1 MLRLLAV
8 PTFAYG
14 AYRDIE
20 TRRVPDLL
28 WPPLLVLGVVCLAVE
43 GWNAVHAPDAFAF
56 RAFALRTVVS
66 LLVVGGLGAFFY
78 VVPVGFGGADAK
90 ALVTISVLLPTYPTY
105 YFDGFVL
112 PLVPTTIRVFA
123 LTVLTNA
130 LVLGMAYP
138 LYLLAA
144 NAARG
149 EVASVMAV
157 GKRIPVERLPVEHG
171 SLLEDR
177 AGTHFTGGL
186 DLDALRMYC
195 RWRGVTLADLRRDGA
210 LRDPATLPAEPN
222 DPTDGVVLDGDEA
235 SARADGGAATVDE
248 RDGSEGRGDGAPG
261 GGDTSATEGDDYD
274 DPWGAAAFLDDIEGS
289 AYGTSPASLREGLDV
304 VTERDAVW
312 ITPGTPFFVTLVFGL
327 VVAFAYGD
335 LLFAALGALGL
346 V

>member
-1 MLRLLAV
+1 MYASVPDLLRLLAV
-8 PTFAYG
+8 PAFAYG

-28 WPPLLVLGVVCLAVE
+28 WPPLLVLGGICLAVE
-43 GWNAVHAPDAFAF
+43 GWNALHAPDAFTF
-56 RAFALRTVVS
+56 RVFTLRTAVS
-66 LLVVGGLGAFFY
+66 VLLVGGLGAFFY

-90 ALVTISVLLPTYPTY
+90 ALVAISVLLPTYPTY

-112 PLVPTTIRVFA
+112 PHVPTTIRVFA

-130 LVLGMAYP
+130 LILGMAYP
-138 LYLLAA
+138 LYLLVS

-149 EVASVMAV
+149 DIAPVMAV

-177 AGTHFTGGL
+177 EDTHFTGGL

-195 RWRGVTLADLRRDGA
+195 RWRGVTLAALRDDPG

-222 DPTDGVVLDGDEA
+222 DPTDGVVMAGEGD
-235 SARADGGAATVDE
+235 ARTDGGTADAGDATG
-248 RDGSEGRGDGAPG
+248 DGSDDATGGA
-261 GGDTSATEGDDYD
+261 GDDND
-274 DPWGAAAFLDDIEGS
+274 DPWGAAAFLNDIEGS

-304 VTERDAVW
+304 VTARDAVW
-312 ITPGTPFFVTLVFGL
+312 ITPGTPFFVTLCLGL
-327 VVAFAYGD
+327 VVAFTYGD
-335 LLFAALGALGL
+335 LLFAVLGALGL

>member
-1 MLRLLAV
+1 MYASVPDLLRLLAV
-8 PTFAYG
+8 PAFAYG

-28 WPPLLVLGVVCLAVE
+28 WPPLLVLGVLCLAVE
-43 GWNAVHAPDAFAF
+43 GWNAVHAPDAFTF
-56 RAFALRTVVS
+56 RAFALRTAVS
-66 LLVVGGLGAFFY
+66 VLLVGGLGAFFY

-90 ALVTISVLLPTYPTY
+90 ALVAISVLLPTYPTY

-112 PLVPTTIRVFA
+112 PHVPTTVRVFA
-123 LTVLTNA
+123 LTVLMNA

-138 LYLLAA
+138 LYLLVS

-149 EVASVMAV
+149 DIATVMAV
-157 GKRIPVERLPVEHG
+157 GKRVPVERLPVEHG

-177 AGTHFTGGL
+177 EGTRLTGGL

-195 RWRGVTLADLRRDGA
+195 RWRGVTLADLRDDPG
-210 LRDPATLPAEPN
+210 LRDPGTLPAEPN
-222 DPTDGVVLDGDEA
+222 DPTDGVVMTSDGR
-235 SARADGGAATVDE
+235 ARTDGGE
-248 RDGSEGRGDGAPG
+248 RDGRGAGDVVAGDG
-261 GGDTSATEGDDYD
+261 

-304 VTERDAVW
+304 VTEREAVW
-312 ITPGTPFFVTLVFGL
+312 ITPGTPFFVTLCLGL
-327 VVAFAYGD
+327 IVAFTYGD

>member
-1 MLRLLAV
+1 MYATVPDLLRLLAV
-8 PTFAYG
+8 PAFAYG

-28 WPPLLVLGVVCLAVE
+28 WPPLLVLGVVCLAIE
-43 GWNAVHAPDAFAF
+43 GWNALHAPNAFTL

-66 LLVVGGLGAFFY
+66 LLIVGGLGVFFY

-112 PLVPTTIRVFA
+112 PHVPTTIRVFA

-130 LVLGMAYP
+130 LILGMAYP
-138 LYLLAA
+138 LYLLCS

-157 GKRIPVERLPVEHG
+157 GKRVPVERLPVEHG

-177 AGTHFTGGL
+177 EGTHFTGGL

-195 RWRGVTLADLRRDGA
+195 RWRGVTLADLRDDPE

-222 DPTDGVVLDGDEA
+222 DPTDGMVTKGDGDV
-235 SARADGGAATVDE
+235 RTDGGTT
-248 RDGSEGRGDGAPG
+248 
-261 GGDTSATEGDDYD
+261 TSADDTIDTGRASVDTDREGNHD

-304 VTERDAVW
+304 VTEREAVW
-312 ITPGTPFFVTLVFGL
+312 ITPGTPFFVTLCLGLIVAFTYGDILFAVLGAFGL
-327 VVAFAYGD
+327 V
-335 LLFAALGALGL
+335 
-346 V
+346 